1 MYVIINIRTQQDN
14 TAKPTGVR
22 KMHELKI
29 SPKVKDALEKRKPIV
44 ALESTVIAHGLP
56 YPHNIETAKAL
67 EQICTENSVVPATI
81 GVLKGEII
89 VGMTEEE
96 ISHMLEDDPLKI
108 GTREIPYVVALKKSA
123 ATTVSA
129 TMRIAKMAGIDV
141 FATGGIGGVHVG
153 DWDVSQDITEMSK
166 TDMIVVS
173 AGCKSILDVKKTIEF
188 METFQILVLGYRTDK
203 FPIFYEGL
211 SSYKLDHVVEKPEEI
226 AKIYLAKTELGIEG
240 TILVANPIPEEHAIS
255 ESEVEVYIKQALKEC
270 EEKGITGKQ
279 VTPYLLSRVAQ
290 LSNYKTLRANIELL
304 KNNVGL
310 ACQIA
315 KEITTLKL
323 QG

>member
-1 MYVIINIRTQQDN
+1 MVELRI
-14 TAKPTGVR
+14 AK
-22 KMHELKI
+22 
-29 SPKVKDALEKRKPIV
+29 KVKEALENGQPVV

-56 YPHNIETAKAL
+56 YPHNVETAKLL
-67 EQICTENSVVPATI
+67 EDICAENGVVPATI

-89 VGMTEEE
+89 VGMTQEE
-96 ISHMLEDDPLKI
+96 INKMLNDEPLKI
-108 GTREIPYVVALKKSA
+108 GTREIPYVVAMKKSA

-153 DWDVSQDITEMSK
+153 DWDVSQDITEMAK
-166 TDMIVVS
+166 TDLVVVS
-173 AGCKSILDVKKTIEF
+173 AGCKSILDVKKTVEF

-211 SSYKLDHVVEKPEEI
+211 SSFALEHVVQQPDEV
-226 AKIYLAKTELGIEG
+226 AKIYLTKKELGIEG
-240 TILVANPIPEEHAIS
+240 AVLVANPIPQEYAIE
-255 ESEVEVYIKQALKEC
+255 ESEVQKYIEQALKEC

-279 VTPYLLSRVAQ
+279 VTPYILSRVAE

-304 KNNVGL
+304 KNNVRL

-315 KEITTLKL
+315 KEIVNLKV

>member
-1 MYVIINIRTQQDN
+1 MVELRI
-14 TAKPTGVR
+14 AK
-22 KMHELKI
+22 
-29 SPKVKDALEKRKPIV
+29 KVKEALENGQPVV

-56 YPHNIETAKAL
+56 YPHNVETAKLL
-67 EQICTENSVVPATI
+67 EDICTENGVVPATI

-89 VGMTEEE
+89 VGMTQEE
-96 ISHMLEDDPLKI
+96 INEMLNDEPLKI
-108 GTREIPYVVALKKSA
+108 GTREIPYVVAMKKSA

-153 DWDVSQDITEMSK
+153 DWDVSQDITEMAK
-166 TDMIVVS
+166 TDVVVVS
-173 AGCKSILDVKKTIEF
+173 AGCKSILDVKKTVEF

-211 SSYKLDHVVEKPEEI
+211 SSFALEHVVQQPDEV
-226 AKIYLAKTELGIEG
+226 AKIYLTKKELGIEG
-240 TILVANPIPEEHAIS
+240 AVLVANPIPQEYAIE
-255 ESEVEVYIKQALKEC
+255 ESEVQKYIEQALKEC

-279 VTPYLLSRVAQ
+279 VTPYILSRVAE

-304 KNNVGL
+304 KNNVRL

-315 KEITTLKL
+315 KEIVNLKV

>member
-1 MYVIINIRTQQDN
+1 MVELRI
-14 TAKPTGVR
+14 AK
-22 KMHELKI
+22 
-29 SPKVKDALEKRKPIV
+29 KVKEALENGQPVV

-56 YPHNIETAKAL
+56 YPHNVETAKLL
-67 EQICTENSVVPATI
+67 EDICAENGVVPATI

-89 VGMTEEE
+89 VGMTQEE
-96 ISHMLEDDPLKI
+96 INEMLNDEPLKI
-108 GTREIPYVVALKKSA
+108 GTREIPYVVAMKKSA

-153 DWDVSQDITEMSK
+153 DWDVSQDITEMAK
-166 TDMIVVS
+166 TDLVVVS
-173 AGCKSILDVKKTIEF
+173 AGCKSILDVKKTVEF

-211 SSYKLDHVVEKPEEI
+211 SSFALEHVVQQPDEV
-226 AKIYLAKTELGIEG
+226 AKIYLTKKELGIEG
-240 TILVANPIPEEHAIS
+240 AVLVANPIPQEYAIE
-255 ESEVEVYIKQALKEC
+255 ESEVQKYIEQALKEC

-279 VTPYLLSRVAQ
+279 VTPYILSRVAE

-304 KNNVGL
+304 KNNVRL

-315 KEITTLKL
+315 KEIVNLKV